1 MYIHIKQEEPI
12 LNGDSSVNVWCCLLC
27 NRLIEPYAFDNNLK
41 GGMYEF
47 FLRNEL
53 PDLLEDILLL
63 VRSQMHFQHDGAPPL
78 YTWHV
83 KQYLHK
89 SFPIGWLSCGEP
101 TRLYLSIT
109 IFRAT

>member
-1 MYIHIKQEEPI
+1 M
-12 LNGDSSVNVWCCLLC
+12 C
-27 NRLIEPYAFDNNLK
+27 
-41 GGMYEF
+41 EF

-63 VRSQMHFQHDGAPPL
+63 VRSQMCFQHDGAPPH

-83 KQYLHK
+83 KQYLYK

-101 TRLYLSIT
+101 LACPTRFYLSIT
-109 IFRAT
+109 IFGAT

>member
-1 MYIHIKQEEPI
+1 M
-12 LNGDSSVNVWCCLLC
+12 NVWCCLLC
-27 NRLIEPYAFDNNLK
+27 NRLIKPYAFDNNLK

-63 VRSQMHFQHDGAPPL
+63 VRSWAPPH

-89 SFPIGWLSCGEP
+89 SFPNRW
-101 TRLYLSIT
+101 
-109 IFRAT
+109 